1 MPTSRSCWR
10 LIRLIRTIYRQ
21 QTIAFFKKK
30 FPHPNRSCFNV
41 LLPIWHTYEHLC
53 MPWRWANWKRY
64 VFWPY
69 LVFFIASDLLNTGI
83 MMIHY
88 KGYRGKLTA
97 NDKYTAC
104 FSIQLLRRLE
114 GQQIKQ
120 QICHK
125 LLIMICLA
133 HMHLTL

>member
-1 MPTSRSCWR
+1 MSKLETLCI
-10 LIRLIRTIYRQ
+10 LTIPVY
-21 QTIAFFKKK
+21 
-30 FPHPNRSCFNV
+30 
-41 LLPIWHTYEHLC
+41 
-53 MPWRWANWKRY
+53 
-64 VFWPY
+64 
-69 LVFFIASDLLNTGI
+69 FIASDVLNTGI

-120 QICHK
+120 QVCHK
-125 LLIMICLA
+125 LLNMICLA